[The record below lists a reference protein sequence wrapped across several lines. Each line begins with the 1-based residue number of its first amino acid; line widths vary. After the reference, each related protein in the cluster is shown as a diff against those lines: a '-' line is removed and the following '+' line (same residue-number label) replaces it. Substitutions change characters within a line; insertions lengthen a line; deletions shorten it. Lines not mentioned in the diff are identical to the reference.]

1 MLDFLVIYLILWWLV
16 FFVMLPFGIER
27 DQDVRFGNDPG
38 APKKTLVKK
47 RRTSVLLFFYFIRS
61 GHLLNSS
68 NFHAIMQHSSIK
80 ISSQTII

>member
-1 MLDFLVIYLILWWLV
+1 MVAC

-47 RRTSVLLFFYFIRS
+47 K
-61 GHLLNSS
+61 
-68 NFHAIMQHSSIK
+68 AI
-80 ISSQTII
+80 ISSFVTLVLTSIVIVIKNEIF

>member
-47 RRTSVLLFFYFIRS
+47 K
-61 GHLLNSS
+61 
-68 NFHAIMQHSSIK
+68 AI
-80 ISSQTII
+80 ISSFVTLVLTSIVIVIKNEIF